1 MASARGDDSQSYAY
15 VKNLNV
21 DSLCCTICL
30 AVRSFVLQELRQIVA
45 EANSHLSRRPLSNAK
60 NQLQRVV
67 ALKKMINALEIY
79 CPKRHDGCKAI
90 VKQDALESHL
100 LQCDYSKVP
109 CPTCGQ
115 STKREVIEGHLHKQA
130 KEISQREAEREE
142 AKEKIIELEDSLASM
157 KSELDDAIEVFDFS
171 YSYGTNRR
179 GCPGNVNTL
188 KLFSCI
194 HRSFVCWKS
203 VDTLMLAATAYATRW
218 FTVDQNMTLL
228 DWMESLL
235 EAEAKQ
241 ESKIYVIK

>member
-90 VKQDALESHL
+90 VKRDALESHL

-157 KSELDDAIEVFDFS
+157 KSELDDAIEQ
-171 YSYGTNRR
+171 
-179 GCPGNVNTL
+179 
-188 KLFSCI
+188 
-194 HRSFVCWKS
+194 S
-203 VDTLMLAATAYATRW
+203 V
-218 FTVDQNMTLL
+218 
-228 DWMESLL
+228 
-235 EAEAKQ
+235 
-241 ESKIYVIK
+241 KIYFSTFEHRLSRERQHVEIVQLYSSIIYTLEECGYTDASCNRLCHSLVYRRPKYDVTRLDGIPIGS

>member
-1 MASARGDDSQSYAY
+1 MTLHSFKKGVPNDA
-15 VKNLNV
+15 NFLF
-21 DSLCCTICL
+21 I
-30 AVRSFVLQELRQIVA
+30 AV
-45 EANSHLSRRPLSNAK
+45 
-60 NQLQRVV
+60 
-67 ALKKMINALEIY
+67 
-79 CPKRHDGCKAI
+79 
-90 VKQDALESHL
+90 ESHL

-179 GCPGNVNTL
+179 GVYQQSVKIYFSTFEHRLSRERQHVEIVQLYSSIIYALEECGYTDASCNRLCHSLVYRRPKYDVTRLDGIPIGSWYSFL
-188 KLFSCI
+188 HALISKLIFL
-194 HRSFVCWKS
+194 V
-203 VDTLMLAATAYATRW
+203 L
-218 FTVDQNMTLL
+218 
-228 DWMESLL
+228 
-235 EAEAKQ
+235 EAKQ